1 MVTRRW
7 GVPALL
13 TTLTRRPGNG
23 EDGVA
28 FILVVARAES
38 NHRHADFQPGLG
50 GSRDLL
56 INYLHRLPA
65 PFPGPPRDGAR
76 TARAF

>member
-13 TTLTRRPGNG
+13 TTLTRRLGNG

-28 FILVVARAES
+28 FI
-38 NHRHADFQPGLG
+38 FG
-50 GSRDLL
+50 GGQGGIEPPTRGFS
-56 INYLHRLPA
+56 A
-65 PFPGPPRDGAR
+65 GPRR
-76 TARAF
+76 F